1 MSTVALVD
9 CGELIG
15 QTAGKVWHFLEDNG
29 PMSVSKLVKAID
41 CPRDNIMQAI
51 GWLAREDK
59 VNIEEVSR
67 GRIISLR

>member
-1 MSTVALVD
+1 MATAALVD

-15 QTAGKVWHFLEDNG
+15 QTAGKVWHYLEQHG
-29 PMSVSKLVKAID
+29 PISVSKLAKAID
-41 CPRDNIMQAI
+41 DPRDNVMQAI

-67 GRIISLR
+67 GRVISLK